1 MFGWTG
7 KILEI
12 DLDRRQSTILSP
24 SIAYCHKHLGGKG
37 MAGQILQPHITKL
50 WDHPG
55 MPLVF
60 AAGPLTATTAPTS
73 GRMVIASRSPLTGTI
88 GDASVGGRLGFQIK
102 RAGFDAVVVT
112 GRAGNWTGVT
122 IADDKVAFEDARGL
136 VKLPIGKRYHR
147 IKDKS
152 ACALI
157 GPAAESGVYFASIM
171 VDGHFAAGR
180 GGLGLVMAAKKMSF
194 LKVSGNRSIPVF
206 DRAELKQAR
215 EEIFR
220 LAAAAPVLMGDLG
233 LTHFGTAA
241 LFDLIHSRRMMPTAN
256 FRKTHFPGA
265 ASVNAFQYQN
275 AFGVQK
281 SGCSGCHVLC
291 KKKDVKGKSLPEYET
306 MSHFHALLENKDM
319 NVVMAANQL
328 CNDLGMDTISA
339 GATLACHA
347 EVMGRSLKP
356 EEIVPLLEDIA
367 YSRGVGRE
375 LKMGSSRYAIQAGR
389 PETAMAVKQLE
400 LPAYDPRGAV
410 GMALGYAL
418 STRGGCHL
426 RAYPISHEILRKPVA
441 TDRFSF
447 SGKARIIK
455 IAEDLNAVVDSL
467 TACKFIFFGA
477 TLEEYARALYG
488 VTGFSTTGQ
497 DLLKTGERIY
507 YQERILNAHNGF
519 SAKDD
524 DLPQRFFQE
533 PGYKGDD
540 MRIAPLDRK
549 AFLQARSNYYHIR
562 GLSKNGLPTREK
574 CGELGLAWEG

>member
-7 KILEI
+7 NILEI
-12 DLDRRQSTILSP
+12 DLTRRQFTARNP
-24 SIAYCHKHLGGKG
+24 SAAYFHQCLGGKG
-37 MAGQILQPHITKL
+37 IAGEILQPHVTKA
-50 WDHPG
+50 WDHPD
-55 MPLVF
+55 MPLIF
-60 AAGPLTATTAPTS
+60 AAGPLVGTPAPTS

-102 RAGFDAVVVT
+102 RAGYDAVVIK
-112 GRAGNWTGVT
+112 GRARQWTGVT
-122 IADDKVAFEDARGL
+122 IRDDKISFQDASGL
-136 VKLPIGKRYHR
+136 FRLPISKRLQR

-157 GPAAESGVYFASIM
+157 GPAAENGVRFASIM

-180 GGLGLVMAAKKMSF
+180 GGLGLVMSHKKMSF
-194 LKVSGNRSIPVF
+194 LKVRGNAAIPVY
-206 DRAELKQAR
+206 DKAELKQAC

-233 LTHFGTAA
+233 LTHYGTAA
-241 LFDLIHSRRMMPTAN
+241 LFDLIHNRRMMPTAN

-265 ASVNAFQYQN
+265 EDMNAFQYRK
-275 AFGVQK
+275 AFGSK
-281 SGCSGCHVLC
+281 KTGCAGCHILC
-291 KKKDVKGKSLPEYET
+291 KKKDSRGGALPEYET

-319 NVVMAANQL
+319 NVVMEANRV
-328 CNDLGMDTISA
+328 CNDMGMDTISA

-347 EVMGRSLKP
+347 EVTGRPLKP
-356 EEIVPLLEDIA
+356 KEIIPLLKDIA
-367 YSRGVGRE
+367 WSRGIGRQ
-375 LKMGSSRYAIQAGR
+375 LKMGSSRYAAQAGR
-389 PETAMAVKQLE
+389 PETSMSIKKLE
-400 LPAYDPRGAV
+400 LPAYDPRGAL

-441 TDRFSF
+441 TDRFTF

-488 VTGFSTTGQ
+488 VTGLQTTGQ
-497 DLLKTGERIY
+497 DLLKIGERIY
-507 YQERILNAHNGF
+507 FRERILNALNGF
-519 SAKDD
+519 SARDD

-533 PGYKGDD
+533 PGSHGED
-540 MRIAPLDRK
+540 MRIGPLDRNE
-549 AFLQARSNYYHIR
+549 FLQARSNYYRIR
-562 GLSKNGLPTREK
+562 GLNKAGLPTRDK
-574 CGELGLAWEG
+574 CEELNLEWK